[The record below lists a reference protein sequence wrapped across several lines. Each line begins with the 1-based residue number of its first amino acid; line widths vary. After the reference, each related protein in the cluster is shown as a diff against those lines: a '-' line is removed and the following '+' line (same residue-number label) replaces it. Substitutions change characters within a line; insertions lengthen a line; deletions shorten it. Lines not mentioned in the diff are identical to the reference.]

1 MEDKDEEVVI
11 GELMRV
17 VEERRQRTKRSLG
30 IRRTVK
36 EAYLPL
42 YRFFSR
48 SDQLYH
54 IPFEENCSTT
64 VEMLTY

>member
-17 VEERRQRTKRSLG
+17 VEERRQRAKRSEER
-30 IRRTVK
+30 RRTVK

-42 YRFFSR
+42 HRLKALHFTRF
-48 SDQLYH
+48 DQQYL
-54 IPFEENCSTT
+54 
-64 VEMLTY
+64 

>member
-17 VEERRQRTKRSLG
+17 VEERRQWTKRSMG
-30 IRRTVK
+30 MRRMVK

-42 YRFFSR
+42 YRFISR
-48 SDQLYH
+48 FDQLYH
-54 IPFEENCSTT
+54 IPFEENCSTM